1 MILMSD
7 GGMMSLNERILN
19 KSNSYNFYKSEYE
32 KLLKK
37 QKKSDKQVKKYKA
50 EISKLKDE
58 NKSYANKIS
67 DLEKDIIFLRRELKK
82 TMVFDDSEN

>member
-1 MILMSD
+1 
-7 GGMMSLNERILN
+7 MSLNERILN

-50 EISKLKDE
+50 KISKLKDE

-82 TMVFDDSEN
+82 TMVFDDSEK

>member
-1 MILMSD
+1 MSD

-50 EISKLKDE
+50 KISKLKDE

-82 TMVFDDSEN
+82 TMVFDDSEK

>member
-1 MILMSD
+1 MSD